1 MGNFVIEGGTVVTMD
16 GGRRVIA
23 GGAVHVRDGRIA
35 SVGESGAPAEDA
47 ERIDATGM
55 LVLPGLIDVHA
66 HAGHALVKTL
76 AGDDGQGWFD
86 ACKQIYTRGSD
97 AAFWHA
103 DAALFALERI
113 RAGVTTGVS
122 MLGGGD
128 SISRTDDPRHA
139 GAHCEAIEAAG
150 TRAVVAVGCNRPP
163 FPWLYKDWDSGDRDS
178 GTGREISFEHQLE
191 VSREIAARWH
201 GAAGGRVSVALT
213 YPVSHENQALP
224 DGVTP
229 ELVTD
234 HARQVR
240 ALSRDLGLR
249 FTQDGHRE
257 GSIAYAHTA
266 QGLLGP
272 DAYLSHCTNLTE
284 ADIAALRESGASV
297 VHNPTAIASVRGRC
311 PAPELIDLG
320 ITVAIGSDAPAPD
333 RSGDMFRHM
342 QQAMHYHRRHF
353 RDDQVLPP
361 GKALEMVTI
370 DAAKAIGM
378 ETEIGSLEPGK
389 KADIVL
395 LDLCKPH
402 LVPANMPLHRAI
414 YFANAADI
422 DTTIVDGRILMR
434 GRKVLSLEEDAVLDA
449 ADAAIAKALERTG
462 LEALLDI
469 RPGFWGRSRY
479 SQAPGPNPGVSP
491 PAPFRRSG

>member
-1 MGNFVIEGGTVVTMD
+1 MQNFLIEGGTVVTMD
-16 GGRRVIA
+16 GERRVIDR
-23 GGAVHVRDGRIA
+23 GAVHVQNGRIA
-35 SVGESGAPAEDA
+35 AVGESGMRADGA
-47 ERIDATGM
+47 ERINATGM
-55 LVLPGLIDVHA
+55 LVLPGLIDAHA

-76 AGDDGQGWFD
+76 ASDDGQGWFD
-86 ACKQIYTRGSD
+86 ACRHLYTRGSD
-97 AAFWHA
+97 AEFWRA

-139 GAHCEAIEAAG
+139 DAHCGAIGEAG

-163 FPWLYKDWDSGDRDS
+163 FPWLYKDWDGS
-178 GTGREISFEHQLE
+178 GTDEEISFERQLE
-191 VSREIAARWH
+191 VSREIARKWN
-201 GAAGGRVSVALT
+201 GAAEGRLSVALT
-213 YPVSHENQALP
+213 YPVSHEGAALP

-229 ELVTD
+229 GLVTD

-257 GSIAYAHTA
+257 GSIAYAHRE
-266 QGLLGP
+266 QGILGP

-297 VHNPTAIASVRGRC
+297 VHNPSAIASVRGRC

-320 ITVAIGSDAPAPD
+320 VTVALGSDAPAPD

-353 RDDQVLPP
+353 RDDQILPP
-361 GKALEMVTI
+361 GKALEMITI

-378 ETEIGSLEPGK
+378 EAEIGSLEPGK

-395 LDLCKPH
+395 LDLRKPH

-434 GRKVLSLEEDAVLDA
+434 GRKVLSLDEDAVLDA

-462 LEALLDI
+462 LQHLLEA
-469 RPGFWGRSRY
+469 RPGFWGQSRY
-479 SQAPGPNPGVSP
+479 S
-491 PAPFRRSG
+491 

>member
-1 MGNFVIEGGTVVTMD
+1 MHNFVIEGGTVVTMD
-16 GGRRVIA
+16 GARRVIDR
-23 GGAVHVRDGRIA
+23 GTVHIRDGRIA
-35 SVGESGAPAEDA
+35 AVGESEAPEDGV
-47 ERIDATGM
+47 ERIDASGM
-55 LVLPGLIDVHA
+55 LVLPGLIDAHA

-76 AGDDGQGWFD
+76 ASDDGQGWFD
-86 ACKQIYTRGSD
+86 ACKQLYTSGSD
-97 AAFWHA
+97 AEFWRA

-128 SISRTDDPRHA
+128 SISRTDDPRH
-139 GAHCEAIEAAG
+139 GDAHCTAIEAAG

-163 FPWLYKDWDSGDRDS
+163 FPWLYKDWDGSGSD
-178 GTGREISFEHQLE
+178 EPISFERQLE
-191 VSREIAARWH
+191 VSREIAANWH
-201 GAAGGRVSVALT
+201 GGAGGRLSVALT

-224 DGVTP
+224 EGVTR
-229 ELVTD
+229 EMVTD

-240 ALSRDLGLR
+240 ALSRELGLR

-257 GSIAYAHTA
+257 GSIAYAHRE
-266 QGLLGP
+266 QDILGS

-284 ADIAALRESGASV
+284 ADITALRESGASV
-297 VHNPTAIASVRGRC
+297 VHNPSAIASVRGRC

-320 ITVAIGSDAPAPD
+320 VTVAIGSDAPAPD

-361 GKALEMVTI
+361 GKALEMITI
-370 DAAKAIGM
+370 DAARAIGM
-378 ETEIGSLEPGK
+378 DAEIGSLEPGK

-395 LDLCKPH
+395 LDLRKPH

-434 GRKVLSLEEDAVLDA
+434 GRKVQSVDEEAVMDA
-449 ADAAIAKALERTG
+449 ADAAIARALERTG
-462 LEALLDI
+462 LHHLLEI
-469 RPGFWGRSRY
+469 RPGFWGKSRY
-479 SQAPGPNPGVSP
+479 S
-491 PAPFRRSG
+491 

>member
-1 MGNFVIEGGTVVTMD
+1 MHPLLIEGGIVVTLD
-16 GGRRVIA
+16 AERRVLE
-23 GGAVHVRDGRIA
+23 GASVLIRDGRIA
-35 SVGESGAPAEDA
+35 DIGTDLHAPEDA
-47 ERIDATGM
+47 ERIDASGM
-55 LVLPGLIDVHA
+55 LVLPGLIDAHA

-76 AGDDGQGWFD
+76 ASDDSQGWFD

-97 AAFWHA
+97 ADFWGA

-113 RAGVTTGVS
+113 KAGVTTGVS

-128 SISRTDDPRHA
+128 SISRTDHPGHA
-139 GAHCEAIEAAG
+139 AAHCEAISAAG

-163 FPWLYKDWDSGDRDS
+163 FPWIYKDWDT
-178 GTGREISFEHQLE
+178 GTNREIGFERQLE
-191 VSREIAARWH
+191 VSRALADRWNG
-201 GAAGGRVSVALT
+201 GADGRLSVALT
-213 YPVSHENQALP
+213 YPVSHEKQALP

-229 ELVTD
+229 EQVTD
-234 HARQVR
+234 DARQVR
-240 ALSRDLGLR
+240 ALSRELGLR

-257 GSIAYAHTA
+257 GSIAYAHRE
-266 QGLLGP
+266 QGILGP

-297 VHNPTAIASVRGRC
+297 VHNPSAIASVRGRC
-311 PAPELIDLG
+311 PTPELIDLG
-320 ITVAIGSDAPAPD
+320 VTVAIGSDAPAPD

-353 RDDQVLPP
+353 RDDQILPP

-378 ETEIGSLEPGK
+378 ETEIGSLETGK

-395 LDLCKPH
+395 LDLRKPH

-434 GRKVLSLEEDAVLDA
+434 GRKVLSLDEDAVLDA

-462 LEALLDI
+462 LQHLLET
-469 RPGFWGRSRY
+469 RPGFWGQSRY
-479 SQAPGPNPGVSP
+479 S
-491 PAPFRRSG
+491 